1 MSTKT
6 CSWLA
11 MLGLLGVVC
20 LQGAEANDS
29 PFPVVGIS
37 TGVNVTSGRY
47 GGDIEIEDTEV
58 PVALSVD
65 YERVAFTVKVP
76 YLSVSTTGPGQT
88 TSESGLGDVSAGVT
102 FFDVVSNRDLGLA
115 LDVTAAMKFATAD
128 ADQGLG
134 TGENDVSLYVDG
146 YKFFESVT
154 LLGSVGRRWRGSPV
168 GAPLNDVFLA
178 TIGATI
184 WAGDDA
190 LLGITF
196 DYRESA
202 IPDTDDIQELR
213 GFASFSLSD
222 NWVIECHSF
231 TGFTD
236 SSPDWGGG
244 IAIAT
249 RLRRFG
255 FRTVD

>member
-1 MSTKT
+1 MPEFWGAARC
-6 CSWLA
+6 CSE
-11 MLGLLGVVC
+11 VRR
-20 LQGAEANDS
+20 GAEHADS
-29 PFPVVGIS
+29 
-37 TGVNVTSGRY
+37 
-47 GGDIEIEDTEV
+47 
-58 PVALSVD
+58 
-65 YERVAFTVKVP
+65 
-76 YLSVSTTGPGQT
+76 
-88 TSESGLGDVSAGVT
+88 
-102 FFDVVSNRDLGLA
+102 
-115 LDVTAAMKFATAD
+115 
-128 ADQGLG
+128 
-134 TGENDVSLYVDG
+134 
-146 YKFFESVT
+146 
-154 LLGSVGRRWRGSPV
+154 V
-168 GAPLNDVFLA
+168 GAPLNAVFLA

-222 NWVIECHSF
+222 NWVSECHAF